1 MSNLSRFMKQNKI
14 TKQNEKF
21 APTKSLLFDDGTP
34 LKFEFKHISSKQN
47 EELRDSCTVDVPVK
61 GKPNLFRPKL
71 NTSKYLA
78 ELIAAS
84 TVVPDLYNK
93 ELQDSYGVKSPTDLI
108 YAMVDDPGEY
118 SDLCKWV
125 QEFQGFTTTLD
136 DKVKEAKN

>member
-61 GKPNLFRPKL
+61 GKPNMFRPKL

-78 ELIAAS
+78 EMIVAS
-84 TVVPDLYNK
+84 TVVPDLYDK
-93 ELQDSYGVKSPTDLI
+93 DLQDSYGVKSPTDLI